1 MTRIHELL
9 VILVSFV
16 VLLPTDNTNYT
27 KLFCFIRYIRWLPF
41 IVDSYH
47 LMTRITQISFSCHL
61 MNLMAGAMYYL
72 VNLVNLVIIFQT
84 FFVPFVLS
92 VGKIIICYWINF
104 CPLSPKPMNTYN
116 SLIIIDIR
124 CNIPIKSPKIHWK
137 SLLLYI
143 FSANF
148 LSYPFSKLPDPNDV
162 VSSINAYGVN
172 SWHLVSY
179 DWWKRATDECKN
191 AIKCLIS
198 AIYYI
203 FFVLCARIGI

>member
-1 MTRIHELL
+1 MTFFYCWLL
-9 VILVSFV
+9 SSN
-16 VLLPTDNTNYT
+16 DTNCT
-27 KLFCFIRYIRWLPF
+27 KLFCFDLQ
-41 IVDSYH
+41 
-47 LMTRITQISFSCHL
+47 MNQ
-61 MNLMAGAMYYL
+61 MNLMAGAMCYL

-92 VGKIIICYWINF
+92 VGKIVICCWINF
-104 CPLSPKPMNTYN
+104 CPLCPKPMNFYN

-124 CNIPIKSPKIHWK
+124 CNIPIKSPKIQPK

-143 FSANF
+143 NFANF
-148 LSYPFSKLPDPNDV
+148 LSYPFSKIPDPNDI
-162 VSSINAYGVN
+162 VSSINAYDVN

-179 DWWKRATDECKN
+179 KGWGKATMQRKN

-203 FFVLCARIGI
+203 FFCSLRSYRYIKNYPIFKLLIDK